1 MSPSTRILLVLL
13 IGSFAL
19 VVTGAGIAATAAY
32 QAGSIAVEVRDQGTD
47 LHLAVPAALV
57 HLALILAPVS
67 LLEDAVSEAEP
78 FLPAI
83 RAGWSELERAPDFV
97 LVEVTGPRENVRVEK
112 RGGRIVVHVDEAG
125 GSRVNVEVP
134 MRTVRA
140 LISKLD

>member
-1 MSPSTRILLVLL
+1 MSSSTRILLALL
-13 IGSFAL
+13 LGSFVL
-19 VVTGAGIAATAAY
+19 VVTGAGVAAAAVY
-32 QAGSIAVEVRDQGTD
+32 QAGSIAVDVRDQGSD
-47 LHLAVPAALV
+47 MHLAVPAALV
-57 HLALILAPVS
+57 HLAVILAPLS

-83 RAGWSELERAPDFV
+83 RAGWHELERAPDFV
-97 LVEVTGPRENVRVEK
+97 LVEVAGPSEIVRVEK